1 VEKETSVEIV
11 KLALTVRNI
20 SAIAE
25 TDALNAQMSVRVV
38 QNIAKTVR
46 ECSVKNAGFALI
58 V

>member
-1 VEKETSVEIV
+1 MKETSVQIV
-11 KLALTVRNI
+11 KHVLTVQNI
-20 SAIAE
+20 SATAE
-25 TDALNAQMSVRVV
+25 TDALNVQMSVRAV